1 MPTLKSIRRE
11 YRELSRRQHSGK
23 RIAELRKLAKQR
35 AKRLREKGTP

>member
-11 YRELSRRQHSGK
+11 YRELSRQHSGK

>member
-1 MPTLKSIRRE
+1 MPTLKSIRRA
-11 YRELSRRQHSGK
+11 YRALNRQQSGK